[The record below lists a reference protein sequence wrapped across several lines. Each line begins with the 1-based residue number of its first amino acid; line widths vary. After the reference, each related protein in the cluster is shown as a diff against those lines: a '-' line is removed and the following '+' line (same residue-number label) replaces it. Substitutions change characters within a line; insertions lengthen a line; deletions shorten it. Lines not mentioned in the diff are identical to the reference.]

1 MQINGQTIIA
11 ASPEAVW
18 RALNDPDVLRQ
29 CIPGCESLE
38 KVSDTEF
45 KATVSTKIGPMQTR
59 FNGAVTLTDLN
70 PPHGYTISGAG
81 SGGVAGS
88 AKGGAKVRLE
98 PVPEGTKLHWD
109 VDAQV
114 SGKLAQLGSRLIE
127 GVAKMLSG
135 QFFDKFATVVGGPIT
150 ALADGS
156 ATATSAA
163 AKAAASGTNWM
174 LIAGIG
180 IGVLIAI
187 YFLR

>member
-1 MQINGQTIIA
+1 MQINGETIIA
-11 ASPEAVW
+11 ASPDTVW
-18 RALNDPDVLRQ
+18 RALNDPEVLRQ

-38 KVSDTEF
+38 KVSNTEF

-59 FNGAVTLTDLN
+59 FNGAVTLSDLN
-70 PPHGYTISGAG
+70 PPHAYTISGSG

-98 PVPEGTKLHWD
+98 PVTEGTKLQWD

-127 GVAKMLSG
+127 GVAKMLSA
-135 QFFDKFATVVGGPIT
+135 QFFEKFAAVVGGPPP
-150 ALADGS
+150 A
-156 ATATSAA
+156 ATAGEGAA
-163 AKAAASGTNWM
+163 AAVASTAWM
-174 LIAGIG
+174 LIGGIALG
-180 IGVLIAI
+180 ALIAV